1 MCWNCCIEN
10 LKAQTA
16 KEDINVYKLARKAT
30 RKYCISPFM
39 NYTYYSKDI
48 QPSLTLEVIIKPS
61 SIFVRIEEG
70 YYSYSSVNFVCDSI
84 VKGIFGGYVKPI
96 QCGNRREIFGVD
108 NSLYLATFII
118 PAGSVYFINED
129 GVIISNKIRYTGK
142 YIKL

>member
-16 KEDINVYKLARKAT
+16 KEDINVYKLVKKAT
-30 RKYCISPFM
+30 KKSCVSPFI

-84 VKGIFGGYVKPI
+84 VEGILGGYVKTI
-96 QCGNRREIFGVD
+96 QCGNRKGTFRVD
-108 NSLYLATFII
+108 NPLYLATFII
-118 PAGSVYFINED
+118 PKGSIYFINEED
-129 GVIISNKIRYTGK
+129 VIISNKILYTGK
-142 YIKL
+142 YLKL

>member
-39 NYTYYSKDI
+39 DYIYYSKDI

-84 VKGIFGGYVKPI
+84 VKRIFGGYVKPI

-129 GVIISNKIRYTGK
+129 GIIVSNKIRYTGK

>member
-10 LKAQTA
+10 LKAQIA
-16 KEDINVYKLARKAT
+16 NKNINVYKVVKEAT
-30 RKYCISPFM
+30 KKYCVSPFM
-39 NYTYYSKDI
+39 EYTYYLKDI
-48 QPSLTLEVIIKPS
+48 QPSLTLRVIIEPHSNFAK
-61 SIFVRIEEG
+61 IEEG

-118 PAGSVYFINED
+118 PVGSVYFINEE
-129 GVIISNKIRYTGK
+129 GVIVSNKIRYTGK